1 VDDLKARRSFIAMRD
16 SCLRGVLRRNE
27 AAMTTYQHIA
37 RTAPAQA
44 PAVAARSPIT
54 VQRKMTVSAP
64 GDQYEREADRVA
76 DEVMRMPADDSPP
89 TIQRMCTEC
98 SEEQSVQRMC
108 TDCSEEQEV
117 QRQVDDEEEGTLQ
130 GKREGASP
138 SQAPAGFG
146 ARLDSLGGGSELPAA
161 ARAHFE
167 PRFGRRFDNVRVH
180 DGNAAAALAG
190 SVRARAFTVGRDIVF
205 GSGQFAPQS
214 ERGQRLVAHELVHTI
229 QQSGGEGA
237 AVQRQGEE
245 GDQQPQA
252 AETGLIDGLVDPR
265 PMLVPDG
272 ISDIDPQEQAMVQRA
287 ASDDVLDHPEES
299 AAAETPYETGV
310 SRGALAAALGEG
322 RPLDAVTRDSM
333 EARYNRSLGGLRVH
347 TDGAASSLAD
357 RFSARAFAFD
367 NHIAF
372 ASGAFAPGNDRGQR
386 LLRHEISHAVAPTRA
401 ATGVFRACTTNCPAA
416 GATAYASNTDTGTNC
431 YGYAVGTASILRP
444 GAIART
450 SEWRDRMRIQWAEAS
465 TPADLRSILPYF
477 TVSHVKANTEA
488 DLTTALSSDCANCC
502 SSPKRKVIE
511 VTTPPVTSFRRGVD
525 SSGSFTMWLGI
536 TSGTDTWDFHWYRK
550 DADRSWSH
558 KRGGTPSQ
566 QADAAGTTPI
576 CNPCTASRSY
586 PGADYS
592 NVVGSWC
599 V

>member
-1 VDDLKARRSFIAMRD
+1 
-16 SCLRGVLRRNE
+16 
-27 AAMTTYQHIA
+27 MTTHQHIA

-44 PAVAARSPIT
+44 PVVAARSPIT

-76 DEVMRMPADDSPP
+76 DQVMRMPADDSPP
-89 TIQRMCTEC
+89 AIQRMCTEC

-108 TDCSEEQEV
+108 TDCSEEQEEV
-117 QRQVDDEEEGTLQ
+117 QRQVDDEEEGAVQ

-138 SQAPAGFG
+138 AQAPAGFG
-146 ARLDSLGGGSELPAA
+146 ARLDSLGSGSQLPATT
-161 ARAHFE
+161 RAMFE
-167 PRFGRRFDNVRVH
+167 PRFGQRFDGVRVH

-205 GSGQFAPQS
+205 GSGQYAPQS

-229 QQSGGEGA
+229 QQGHGEGA
-237 AVQRQGEE
+237 AVQRQGDDS
-245 GDQQPQA
+245 DQQPPA
-252 AETGLIDGLVDPR
+252 AETGLIDGIVDPR

-272 ISDIDPQEQAMVQRA
+272 LSDIDPPEQAMVQRA
-287 ASDDVLDHPEES
+287 TADDVLDHPEES

-322 RPLDAVTRDSM
+322 SPLDAQTRDSM

-347 TDGAASSLAD
+347 TDGVASSLAD

-372 ASGAFAPGNDRGQR
+372 SSGAFAPGNDRGQR
-386 LLRHEISHAVAPTRA
+386 LLRHEISHAVAPARA
-401 ATGVFRACTTNCPAA
+401 STGVFRACTANCAAA
-416 GATAYASNTDTGTNC
+416 GATAYAANSDTGTNC
-431 YGYAVGTASILRP
+431 YGYAVGTAAFLRP
-444 GAIART
+444 GAIAKT
-450 SEWRDRMRIQWAEAS
+450 TEWKDRMRIQWAEAS
-465 TPADLRSILPYF
+465 TPAELKSILPYF
-477 TVSHVKANTEA
+477 TVSHIKTNTEA
-488 DLTTALSSDCANCC
+488 DLSTALSGDCSNCC

-511 VTTPPVTSFRRGVD
+511 VATDPVTKFQKGVD
-525 SSGSFTMWLGI
+525 SSGNFTMWLGI

-558 KRGGTPSQ
+558 KRGGSPSEQ
-566 QADAAGTTPI
+566 GDAGGTTPI

-592 NVVGSWC
+592 KVVGSWC